1 MLYRKDGSRSMNSK
15 LEISLLYDFY
25 GELLQSSQQRV
36 VELYVNDD
44 LSLSESA
51 ELLGISRQGVRD
63 SLARAER
70 KLNEYEKK
78 LGLVRAHREQ
88 RERDGKIRGIIRSI
102 RDNPQAA
109 DELLTEIE
117 ELLKG
122 DD

>member
-1 MLYRKDGSRSMNSK
+1 MNSK

-70 KLNEYEKK
+70 KLSEYEKK

-88 RERDGKIRGIIRSI
+88 RERDEKIRGIIRNI

>member
-1 MLYRKDGSRSMNSK
+1 MNSK

-25 GELLQSSQQRV
+25 GELLQSSQQKV

-44 LSLSESA
+44 LSLSEAA

-70 KLNEYEKK
+70 KLSEYENK
-78 LGLVRAHREQ
+78 LGLVRAY
-88 RERDGKIRGIIRSI
+88 RERQERNNRIRGCIRTI
-102 RDNPQAA
+102 RENPGAA
-109 DELLTEIE
+109 NEALLDEIE

>member
-1 MLYRKDGSRSMNSK
+1 MNSK

-63 SLARAER
+63 SIDKYGPGGGYAFGGGVPGMMDAARRVNEIVRDEVHWYGR
-70 KLNEYEKK
+70 KFTGY
-78 LGLVRAHREQ
+78 V
-88 RERDGKIRGIIRSI
+88 D
-102 RDNPQAA
+102 
-109 DELLTEIE
+109 
-117 ELLKG
+117 
-122 DD
+122 